1 MRIGRPPAGA
11 RPIINAPDLEE
22 AVRIAV
28 AEMAGFLVERLGV
41 SREEA
46 FLLLTARGDVRIGQA
61 ARCGI
66 DATAY
71 VRFPKLAPGH
81 PAPPAR

>member
-1 MRIGRPPAGA
+1 MTYG
-11 RPIINAPDLEE
+11 NAPDLEE

-28 AEMAGFLVERLGV
+28 ADMATFLTERLRI
-41 SREEA
+41 SRDEA

-66 DATAY
+66 DATAR
-71 VRFPKLAPGH
+71 VLFPKLDPPPG
-81 PAPPAR
+81 R